1 MEGWMDKVIKFSAF
15 AVLPKATV
23 SVSPYY
29 AGDRVSVSSPQSP
42 YYAGDR
48 VSVRSPQSP
57 YYAGDRVTL
66 GCDIVKYTDWVK
78 YTWYNNGTAIP
89 SETHQTITVT
99 LPDKPGQ
106 HQYACRGHRLTSPQI
121 SQLSD
126 ALSITSLG
134 E

>member
-1 MEGWMDKVIKFSAF
+1 MEGWMDEVIKFSAF

-23 SVSPYY
+23 SV
-29 AGDRVSVSSPQSP
+29 SP

-66 GCDIVKYTDWVK
+66 GCDIVKYTDWVQ

>member
-23 SVSPYY
+23 SV
-29 AGDRVSVSSPQSP
+29 SP

-66 GCDIVKYTDWVK
+66 GCDIVKYTDWVQ

-121 SQLSD
+121 SQLTD

-134 E
+134 ELTHNQAVK